1 MLQILIS
8 NVKSAH
14 DWLFV
19 EIGSSGESRSASP
32 PMRGKIVKHVS
43 AEASAMRT
51 AAIVALIQEAHNGM
65 LLGFKVIGPAS
76 LRKMWRKAVSMTS
89 RDC

>member
-1 MLQILIS
+1 M
-8 NVKSAH
+8 
-14 DWLFV
+14 
-19 EIGSSGESRSASP
+19 
-32 PMRGKIVKHVS
+32 KHVS